1 MVGFTNFIG
10 KITNEDVVGSLT
22 VIESSCHFDKIINK
36 IVRSRI
42 IIVSVSI
49 HFDKITN
56 KDVTKKTEKL
66 FCIFLLM
73 SFTKN
78 N

>member
-22 VIESSCHFDKIINK
+22 VIESSSHFDKIINK

-56 KDVTKKTEKL
+56 KDVTKKQKSYFAF
-66 FCIFLLM
+66 FC
-73 SFTKN
+73 
-78 N
+78 